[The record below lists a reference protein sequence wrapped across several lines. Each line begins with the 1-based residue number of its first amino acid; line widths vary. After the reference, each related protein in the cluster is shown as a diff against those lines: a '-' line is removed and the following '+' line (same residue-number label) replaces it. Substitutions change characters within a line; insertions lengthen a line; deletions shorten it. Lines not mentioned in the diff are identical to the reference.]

1 MDVNWARSLFTVL
14 VFICF
19 MLVLY
24 IVMNKRNKSNY
35 DEVSRSIIEDDDTAH
50 DDNDNNSAA
59 LISDTLNDFCL
70 FSINLLLN

>member
-24 IVMNKRNKSNY
+24 IVMNKRNKLNY
-35 DEVSRSIIEDDDTAH
+35 DEASRSIIEDDDTAH
-50 DDNDNNSAA
+50 DDNDNNGAA
-59 LISDTLNDFCL
+59 R
-70 FSINLLLN
+70 

>member
-35 DEVSRSIIEDDDTAH
+35 DEASCSIIEDDDTAH
-50 DDNDNNSAA
+50 DDNDNNGAA
-59 LISDTLNDFCL
+59 R
-70 FSINLLLN
+70 

>member
-24 IVMNKRNKSNY
+24 IVMNQRNKSNY
-35 DEVSRSIIEDDDTAH
+35 DEASRSIIEDDDTAH
-50 DDNDNNSAA
+50 DDNDNNGAA
-59 LISDTLNDFCL
+59 R
-70 FSINLLLN
+70 